1 MMPVLV
7 NQVNGT
13 GLLKHEVSALQAMIE
28 AAMQGDRRSLA
39 RTLTALENRSITLD
53 EIKTITGEHQPSS
66 EHWQSLA
73 ITGAPGVGKSC
84 LLDGLLTQW
93 AGSGLRVALLAVD
106 PSSPRSGGALLGDR
120 VRMTIV
126 DHPTLK
132 HNVYLRSIATRKAS
146 GSVPLIVADM
156 TEFLLTLGWDRVVI
170 ETVGAGQAEVRC
182 AAIADRILVVEGP
195 ARGDGVQAEKAGLLE
210 LADAVIVNKCDLPG
224 ANRHA
229 DELRESYELGTGT
242 PPPVMLT
249 SALHGTGIEEAS
261 TVLLELASSG
271 RSERARWRER
281 LLAHHERKILESPQL
296 DDFLEKLASGYM
308 SLDDVIQSIGANK
321 SE

>member
-1 MMPVLV
+1 MKRMRELPMDDLI
-7 NQVNGT
+7 
-13 GLLKHEVSALQAMIE
+13 KAALE
-28 AAMQGDRRSLA
+28 GDRRSLA
-39 RTLTALENRSITLD
+39 RTLSALENRTTNLEYILSLM
-53 EIKTITGEHQPSS
+53 GELKPKP

-84 LLDGLLTQW
+84 LLDGLLTVW
-93 AGSGLRVALLAVD
+93 AESGLRVALLAVD
-106 PSSPRSGGALLGDR
+106 PSSPRTGGALLGDR
-120 VRMTIV
+120 VRMTVV

-132 HNVYLRSIATRKAS
+132 ENVYLRSIATRKAS

-156 TEFLLTLGWDRVVI
+156 TEFLLALGWDRILI

-224 ANRHA
+224 AERHA
-229 DELRESYELGTGT
+229 DELRESYGLGLGT

-249 SALHGTGIEEAS
+249 SALHGTGIKPAADMLLGLEA
-261 TVLLELASSG
+261 SG

-281 LLAHHERKILESPQL
+281 LLAHHERLILESPKL
-296 DDFLEKLASGYM
+296 DEMLERLAAGSM
-308 SLDDVIQSIGANK
+308 TLDDVITTIGAEKN
-321 SE
+321 E

>member
-1 MMPVLV
+1 MLASDK
-7 NQVNGT
+7 QATGT

-39 RTLTALENRSITLD
+39 RTLTALENRTITLD
-53 EIKTITGEHQPSS
+53 EIKTITGEHQATT
-66 EHWQSLA
+66 EHWESLA

-120 VRMTIV
+120 VRMTVV

-132 HNVYLRSIATRKAS
+132 NNVYLRSIATRKAS

-156 TEFLLTLGWDRVVI
+156 TEFLLILGWDRVVI

-224 ANRHA
+224 AQRHA

-242 PPPVMLT
+242 LT
-249 SALHGTGIEEAS
+249 SGSLVTFSPSRYRESKNAS
-261 TVLLELASSG
+261 DTAAWIWPPLGVLSG
-271 RSERARWRER
+271 HVGGSAC
-281 LLAHHERKILESPQL
+281 LAHHERNHPRVSTTRRIASNSWPQVH
-296 DDFLEKLASGYM
+296 M
-308 SLDDVIQSIGANK
+308 SLDDAM
-321 SE
+321 